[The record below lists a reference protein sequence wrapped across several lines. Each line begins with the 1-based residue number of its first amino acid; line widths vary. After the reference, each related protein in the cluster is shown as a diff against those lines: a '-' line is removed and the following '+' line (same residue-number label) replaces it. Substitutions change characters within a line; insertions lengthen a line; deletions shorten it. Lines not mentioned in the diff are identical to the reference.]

1 MLVFLYKN
9 SVMTHDIAVSLATI
23 ALVNVLSWLT
33 PGPNMLAVISAS
45 VSNGRRAG
53 LMTGLGINAGG
64 LVWACMAVMGVT
76 SLFELFPQFRVWFKL
91 MGAAYLLWLGCKAFQ
106 KAGAVVVKSLS
117 VEQSQLSGGSAFRTG
132 FFVIATNPKAALFFG
147 SILTAFVPAHCPGW
161 YLVSIIAIC
170 MTVGLVG
177 HTITATVFSSSTVV
191 RRFQSAQRSINACF
205 GLLFAGLGLTVAWD
219 ACRRL

>member
-1 MLVFLYKN
+1 MLVFLCKN
-9 SVMTHDIAVSLATI
+9 AIMTHDIVVSLATI

-45 VSNGRRAG
+45 ISNGRRAG
-53 LMTGLGINAGG
+53 LMTGLGLNAGG
-64 LVWACMAVMGVT
+64 LLWACMAVMGVT
-76 SLFELFPQFRVWFKL
+76 SLYELFPQFILWFKL
-91 MGAAYLLWLGCKAFQ
+91 AGAAYLLWLGFRAIKHA
-106 KAGAVVVKSLS
+106 ATVVAKPLG
-117 VEQSQLSGGSAFRTG
+117 VEQLQLSGWNGFRTG

-147 SILTAFVPAHCPGW
+147 SILTAFVPVNAPGW
-161 YLVSIIAIC
+161 YLVSIITIC

-191 RRFQSAQRSINACF
+191 QRFQSAQRSINGCF
-205 GLLFAGLGLTVAWD
+205 CILFTGLSLAVAWD